1 VRDEKAQ
8 LNRRVDGLGERVHDQ
23 ASQLEELAGRLKEF
37 QEGRQSVERR
47 LDAAKHQIE
56 VQEALGPQVI
66 SITIEFNLNS
76 SLLCFV

>member
-1 VRDEKAQ
+1 MRDEKAQ
-8 LNRRVDGLGERVHDQ
+8 LNRRVDGLGERVHDHT
-23 ASQLEELAGRLKEF
+23 SQLEELAGRLKEF

-66 SITIEFNLNS
+66 
-76 SLLCFV
+76 